1 MIHSYKANPDKSTA
15 HFKLHNTLIP
25 DVEGDFECLRGKF
38 IYDPKNLDKALI
50 EAYIDVKTIST
61 GKESRDS
68 QFKGE
73 DFFNVK
79 KFPTIEFHSRKFEV
93 QDEDVLKVTGD
104 LTVKN
109 ITKEVVLNVE
119 RPEGHEARHM
129 NLAASTIVNRDEF
142 GLALGKILEVGEVLV
157 GNNIQITMD
166 IQLTKES

>member
-15 HFKLHNTLIP
+15 HFKLHNILIP

-38 IYDPKNLDKALI
+38 IYDPENLKSSVI

-73 DFFNVK
+73 EFFNAK
-79 KFPTIEFHSRKFEV
+79 KYPTIVFHSLKFEI
-93 QDEDVLKVTGD
+93 QDDLLKVLGN
-104 LTVKN
+104 LTVKH

-119 RPEGHEARHM
+119 RPDNIHKRQM
-129 NLAASTIVNRDEF
+129 SLAASTIINRDEF
-142 GLALGKILEVGEVLV
+142 GLALGRILEVGEVLV
-157 GNNIQITMD
+157 GDNIQITMD
-166 IQLTKES
+166 IQLTKE

>member
-1 MIHSYKANPDKSTA
+1 MIHQYKANPEKSTA

-38 IYDPKNLDKALI
+38 IYDPEDLKSSVI

-61 GKESRDS
+61 GKEGRDN

-73 DFFNVK
+73 EFFNVK
-79 KFPTIEFHSRKFEV
+79 RYPTIVFHSKKFEV
-93 QDEDVLKVTGD
+93 HDNDVLKVLGN
-104 LTVKN
+104 LTVKH

-119 RPEGHEARHM
+119 RPDNTNKRQLS
-129 NLAASTIVNRDEF
+129 LAASTIIKRDEF

-157 GNNIQITMD
+157 GDNIQITMD
-166 IQLTKES
+166 IQLTKQ